1 MPQAT
6 DPTVVAA
13 AAYATHEILNHV
25 GDAIGRLNH
34 AFEGHVVDAHG
45 VLSDIGQSFPGPLT
59 ICLLGYSRR
68 AARRCAR
75 PGGGLVLPLIL
86 SAPVS

>member
-13 AAYATHEILNHV
+13 AAHATHEILNHV

-45 VLSDIGQSFPGPLT
+45 VLSDIGQSRKAIEL
-59 ICLLGYSRR
+59 SQHN
-68 AARRCAR
+68 
-75 PGGGLVLPLIL
+75 L
-86 SAPVS
+86 SAALAILVSPRWPDRGDSR